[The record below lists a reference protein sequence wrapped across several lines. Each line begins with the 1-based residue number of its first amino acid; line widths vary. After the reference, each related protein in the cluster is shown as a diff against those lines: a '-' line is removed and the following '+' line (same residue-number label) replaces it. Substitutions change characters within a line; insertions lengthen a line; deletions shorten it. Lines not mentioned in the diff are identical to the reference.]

1 MFALIY
7 LILFFAHSTHAA
19 VDAVSDAHVHA
30 GQTVISIELTG
41 HRITRDAVI
50 HRELRTRVGDP
61 LDLDILHADIQRL
74 KIWISSLL
82 CACNLSASHWI
93 ELIFTVRRSLC
104 HTLL

>member
-19 VDAVSDAHVHA
+19 VDAVSDAHVRA

-61 LDLDILHADIQRL
+61 LNLDILHADIQRL
-74 KIWISSLL
+74 ENLDIFSSVAGHLAL
-82 CACNLSASHWI
+82 
-93 ELIFTVRRSLC
+93 RSSRSI
-104 HTLL
+104 